1 MANALNNCFYVD
13 DFLGGADSI
22 EDARN
27 LVKELCLEL
36 SKFGFELRKWT
47 SSHPEMTMELP
58 LELRETSDQLQ
69 LFSEDYKTL
78 GI

>member
-1 MANALNNCFYVD
+1 MD

-36 SKFGFELRKWT
+36 SKFSFELRKWT

-69 LFSEDYKTL
+69 LFSEEYKTL